1 MRPRAVLCIAAIIG
15 HVSGYSFAPKVFGRS
30 RHRLLDA
37 KSCPRNSLPID
48 NEPLIENFKIPLLR
62 RDTFLP
68 LPSSHLPD
76 ELATLNIYSIDID
89 IAVDRSIVEYAT
101 ENTDSY
107 VGHVCIEPR
116 VGTVGCA
123 SRVLSTLGADNRL
136 LVCKGSFRFVV
147 KQVLQEIPFPIVLV
161 DEFVDEDTSE
171 CKSLKNDV
179 VDSTKQTS
187 RLLEFLDEYCQHQV
201 ETTGEVS
208 PLEQAILEET
218 GNTMM
223 PIVIQELAMEK
234 AAVLQVFRAFYM
246 DSEQSDFS
254 IQRTMY
260 AASLLAAEIADFTTS
275 QRQKVLEMPNSVER
289 LVYVSGLIEE
299 KVGMARARK
308 IAKQITAA
316 TDEASKDLK
325 IGQPQLPPWAKSIR
339 KGTVVE
345 YFWNEEYGWC
355 RGEVVEEPVRIVDE
369 IVLTVRFFDDG
380 ETHRL
385 PFSADEKIRWRPPS
399 RL

>member
-1 MRPRAVLCIAAIIG
+1 MSTRAILCIAAIS
-15 HVSGYSFAPKVFGRS
+15 HVSGYLFAPEVFGRS

-37 KSCPRNSLPID
+37 KSCRRNSLPVD
-48 NEPLIENFKIPLLR
+48 NEPLIENLKIPLLR

-76 ELATLNIYSIDID
+76 ELATLNVYSINID
-89 IAVDRSIVEYAT
+89 TAVDRSIVEYAT

-107 VGHVCIEPR
+107 IGHVCIAPQ
-116 VGTVGCA
+116 VGAVGCT
-123 SRVLSTLGADNRL
+123 SRALSTLGDDDRL
-136 LVCKGSFRFVV
+136 LVCKSSFRFVV

-161 DEFVDEDTSE
+161 DELVDQDTSGSDPV
-171 CKSLKNDV
+171 KKDATDV
-179 VDSTKQTS
+179 IKRTS
-187 RLLEFLDEYCQHQV
+187 RLLEVVDEYCQQQV
-201 ETTGEVS
+201 ETAGEVS

-218 GNTMM
+218 GNTII
-223 PIVIQELAMEK
+223 PIAIQQLAMEK
-234 AAVLQVFRAFYM
+234 AAVLQVFRASYL

-254 IQRTMY
+254 ISQTIY
-260 AASLLAAEIADFTTS
+260 AASILAAEIADFTTS
-275 QRQKVLEMPNSVER
+275 QRQEVLEMTDCVAR
-289 LVYVSGLIEE
+289 LAYVNGIIEE
-299 KVGMARARK
+299 TVGMARARK
-308 IAKQITAA
+308 MAEQITAA

-339 KGTVVE
+339 KGTAVE

-355 RGEVVEEPVRIVDE
+355 RGEVVEDPVHIVDE
-369 IVLTVRFFDDG
+369 IVLTVRFDDG

-399 RL
+399 RPGE